1 MALEPFGGMMRCAVA
16 PAFDA
21 ACVITP
27 DAVSGEVYHV
37 ARNAAGGAVYTSVA
51 RFFAWRPGYVEGY
64 HAHWRVD
71 CFVWVHPLSPDP
83 KLIGLALAEALLRES
98 LCTEPLW
105 VSWRRSE
112 ELRGKAFGE
121 VFDSE

>member
-1 MALEPFGGMMRCAVA
+1 MTLEPFGGMMRFAVT
-16 PAFDA
+16 PVFDA

-37 ARNAAGGAVYTSVA
+37 VRNAAGGAVSTPVA
-51 RFFAWRPGYVEGY
+51 RFFAWRPGYVEGFR
-64 HAHWRVD
+64 AHWRVD
-71 CFVWVHPLSPDP
+71 CFVRVHPVSPDP
-83 KLIGLALAEALLRES
+83 ELIGPALAEALLRES

-105 VSWRRSE
+105 VSWHRSE

-121 VFDSE
+121 VFDFE